1 MKRVTSKY
9 PDVALAKALWKAV
22 KVSEADPGR
31 ACLVWQAAY
40 DQVCRRGTSCSFG
53 DGERFAPPP
62 RDPDT
67 QRRQNC
73 LDAAHMILRSALSM
87 GRILGNYK
95 VHSGGQEHTRNDR
108 ETLAACARYFDADRK
123 RRRPS
128 LEVRSLTPRQVEV
141 MQIASECE
149 TNLAE
154 TARRMGLHRKTV
166 EQHYRA
172 ACKKLGIKAVTG
184 KPKTHSI
191 PLDRRGQ
198 EDVAAQSDGLAP
210 PKAPARVKRDKR
222 AGVC

>member
-9 PDVALAKALWKAV
+9 PDAALAKALWKV
-22 KVSEADPGR
+22 LKVSETDPYRTRIAGR
-31 ACLVWQAAY
+31 EAKALLEL
-40 DQVCRRGTSCSFG
+40 RGAGPTGS
-53 DGERFAPPP
+53 GEPLERA
-62 RDPDT
+62 
-67 QRRQNC
+67 
-73 LDAAHMILRSALSM
+73 LHDAWWILFSVVSM
-87 GRILGNYK
+87 GTMAADY
-95 VHSGGQEHTRNDR
+95 R
-108 ETLAACARYFDADRK
+108 ERLAACARYFDAARK

>member
-9 PDVALAKALWKAV
+9 PDAALAKALWKAV
-22 KVSEADPGR
+22 KVSEADPGQ
-31 ACLVWQAAY
+31 AQIVWQRAF
-40 DQVCRRGTSCSFG
+40 DLVVQRGPSHSFG
-53 DGERFAPPP
+53 GSGGGLMRAHPL
-62 RDPDT
+62 DPDM
-67 QRRQNC
+67 QRRQRAI
-73 LDAAHMILRSALSM
+73 DAAHWILASAVSM
-87 GRILGNYK
+87 GTMAADY
-95 VHSGGQEHTRNDR
+95 R
-108 ETLAACARYFDADRK
+108 ERLAACARYFDAARK